1 MALKTITVDS
11 TGSVGLPT
19 EVLQESGIQPGS
31 SVVVLA
37 REGRIVLLDRE
48 RFRERVEKPMEE
60 MLARLRRSIEERP
73 QAPFFDGLTYEE
85 YAVLSD
91 EAEQALW
98 DRLTATAD
106 KQVDNAEHDIP
117 PHFRPAGQKRR

>member
-1 MALKTITVDS
+1 LKTVTVDS
-11 TGSVGLPT
+11 SGSVGLPT

-37 REGRIVLLDRE
+37 QEGRIVLLDQKW
-48 RFRERVEKPMEE
+48 FQERVEKPMQA
-60 MLARLRRSIEERP
+60 MLTEFRRAIGDDLG
-73 QAPFFDGLTYEE
+73 APFSAGLTVEE
-85 YAVLSD
+85 YAALSD

-98 DRLTATAD
+98 DQLTANAE
-106 KQVDNAEHDIP
+106 KQVDTAERDIP